1 LPWEPGATALAN
13 AVGDM
18 SWDLGQRESDCR
30 FGDRIRIGR
39 LGIALIAYAASGL
52 MNVRA
57 PHVSAWAEWWL
68 GTFVGG
74 ATGFITAATGVFVI
88 PAVPYLQALS
98 FEREGFMQALGL
110 SFTVSTIALASSL
123 VSAGT
128 LNLDTGL
135 YSLLAL
141 APALAGMIAGQ
152 HLLRVIRPETFRRWF
167 FSGLALL
174 GAHLAVG
181 VLW

>member
-1 LPWEPGATALAN
+1 LAD

-18 SWDLGQRESDCR
+18 SWDLGQRKSDGR

-39 LGIALIAYAASGL
+39 PWH
-52 MNVRA
+52 RA
-57 PHVSAWAEWWL
+57 DSLRSFWFDECARPTVPAWAEWWL

-88 PAVPYLQALS
+88 PAVPYLQALC
-98 FEREGFMQALGL
+98 FEREEFMQALGL
-110 SFTVSTIALASSL
+110 SFTVSAIALAWSL

-128 LNLDTGL
+128 LNLGTGL

-141 APALAGMIAGQ
+141 VPALAGMIAGQ
-152 HLLRVIRPETFRRWF
+152 HLLRVMRSAARQPGCARR
-167 FSGLALL
+167 A
-174 GAHLAVG
+174 
-181 VLW
+181 